1 MLSKPS
7 YATVDSCSLL
17 VLYSSLEVT
26 SLEIC
31 EVPIHGGSPRV
42 LAVGY
47 LTVKG
52 GSSPNTESL

>member
-7 YATVDSCSLL
+7 YATVVIVAVC
-17 VLYSSLEVT
+17 YCSLEVT